1 MPTSLNITLDHIGA
15 ITELI
20 GTPNDALNRRVA
32 SGLKRW
38 LGENKG
44 EDMSKYLTVVLKL
57 ADNAESKLVF
67 DQADRINGATMSAAS
82 WSHVM
87 DERDRY
93 REALE
98 KIADTDPDD
107 LQVFHDIANKALVDA

>member
-1 MPTSLNITLDHIGA
+1 MNHRA
-15 ITELI
+15 Q
-20 GTPNDALNRRVA
+20 AVA
-32 SGLKRW
+32 SGLKRG
-38 LGENKG
+38 LGGNTKG
-44 EDMSKYLTVVLKL
+44 EDMSKFLTVVLKL
-57 ADNAESKLVF
+57 ADNAVSKLVF

-93 REALE
+93 RAALE

>member
-1 MPTSLNITLDHIGA
+1 MNKK
-15 ITELI
+15 ELHLPI
-20 GTPNDALNRRVA
+20 AGPAHA
-32 SGLKRW
+32 SGLKRG
-38 LGENKG
+38 LGGNTKG
-44 EDMSKYLTVVLKL
+44 EDMSKFLTVVLKL
-57 ADNAESKLVF
+57 ADNAVSKLVF

-93 REALE
+93 RAALE